1 MQVQVQVQVDGVEEG
16 SGVGFVGVE
25 VDSSAGRLQRSFVA
39 THSAMY
45 RHTDRL
51 AGRRLDIITPAA
63 ADRALVR

>member
-1 MQVQVQVQVDGVEEG
+1 MQVQVQVDGVEEG

-25 VDSSAGRLQRSFVA
+25 VRDSSAGRLQRSFVA

-63 ADRALVR
+63 ADRAFVP